1 MNNDEDLNNI
11 NINYTQYNLSDYI
24 ILIFFTILFGY
35 IIYFIY
41 NYFNSKNNSKNAY
54 YIYEQNNYKNND
66 NKYPNYRFENNNIN
80 KYTNS
85 YYQNT
90 SPNNFNNIKNF
101 NNTNYANSNFN
112 NNYQGNNFSNENYN
126 FENENNNNIY
136 NSNIS
141 NNINNYSGNNNKNN
155 SNSINRNDSQI
166 GNMNSKNENFMGER
180 YNSNNKKNKKR
191 KKKNN
196 INNIPP
202 SENKI
207 MCKDNNNYNNND
219 YYNNNNFNNND
230 YNNNN
235 YNNNDYN
242 NNNNINND
250 YNNNI
255 NNDYNNNINNDYNNN
270 ISDFNLIEQIGYINA
285 KIGEEPKIGL
295 NNIGATCYMN
305 ATLQCLSHTTK
316 LTNYFLS
323 PKNQNYINSD
333 ENIFS
338 KSYLEVLKKLWIK
351 HYNNNRNNYSPNEF
365 KNILS
370 QLNPLF
376 QGVAANDSKDLV
388 NFVLEQLHSELNKN
402 KYNNN
407 INNNNIF
414 INQNDEQ
421 NVLNYFLEEFKK
433 NQQSIISDI
442 FYGIIETRTECL
454 QCKQNNQFN
463 NIFTP
468 FYSYNF
474 QIINFIIF
482 PLEEIRK
489 TKSEINNFNY
499 NEVNLYDCFDY
510 YEKDELMQGDNQ
522 MWCKNCRQN
531 APAKY
536 STRIYSSPEYFILI
550 LNRGKGNI
558 YNVKLN
564 FTEIIDISRY
574 VQIKGGNN
582 LIYQLYAIV
591 THLGPSSMSGH
602 FIAFC
607 KSPIDNMWYKYND
620 SMVDLIGNSFNDI
633 HDFGCPYIL
642 FYERQG
648 L

>member
-1 MNNDEDLNNI
+1 MNNNEDLED
-11 NINYTQYNLSDYI
+11 INYNEFNISDYI
-24 ILIFFTILFGY
+24 ILIILILLFGY
-35 IIYFIY
+35 LLVLLYKYIKKCSEDK
-41 NYFNSKNNSKNAY
+41 SKNR
-54 YIYEQNNYKNND
+54 NYK
-66 NKYPNYRFENNNIN
+66 
-80 KYTNS
+80 
-85 YYQNT
+85 
-90 SPNNFNNIKNF
+90 
-101 NNTNYANSNFN
+101 
-112 NNYQGNNFSNENYN
+112 
-126 FENENNNNIY
+126 NENNNNRY
-136 NSNIS
+136 NLNIDK
-141 NNINNYSGNNNKNN
+141 NINNFSG
-155 SNSINRNDSQI
+155 
-166 GNMNSKNENFMGER
+166 
-180 YNSNNKKNKKR
+180 
-191 KKKNN
+191 
-196 INNIPP
+196 
-202 SENKI
+202 
-207 MCKDNNNYNNND
+207 
-219 YYNNNNFNNND
+219 
-230 YNNNN
+230 
-235 YNNNDYN
+235 
-242 NNNNINND
+242 NNNINNSNAID
-250 YNNNI
+250 INNSQIENLNSQNENYMGVNFKANNQKNRKKKKKNNNYQMNDI
-255 NNDYNNNINNDYNNN
+255 PQYEKQMFIDDNNDNN
-270 ISDFNLIEQIGYINA
+270 ISDLNLIEQIGYINA

-489 TKSEINNFNY
+489 TKSQIYNFNY

-591 THLGPSSMSGH
+591 THLGPSSMAGH